1 MSVADE
7 LEKVEQLRQSGAI
20 SDEEYAAAKARIL
33 HSASEDVP
41 TSASS
46 VNAEQQTRL
55 WATLLHLSQFA
66 NIFAPSAGII
76 APILIWQI
84 KKKDLPDLNMHGK
97 IVVNWFL
104 STLSYGIAY
113 FLLSFLAMEMPLFV
127 GSQNDV
133 AIEGSLITASI
144 AMGML
149 LFALL
154 GILAVVF
161 PIIGGLKAN
170 NGEVWKYPLSI
181 TFFE

>member
-1 MSVADE
+1 
-7 LEKVEQLRQSGAI
+7 
-20 SDEEYAAAKARIL
+20 
-33 HSASEDVP
+33 
-41 TSASS
+41 
-46 VNAEQQTRL
+46 
-55 WATLLHLSQFA
+55 
-66 NIFAPSAGII
+66 
-76 APILIWQI
+76 
-84 KKKDLPDLNMHGK
+84 
-97 IVVNWFL
+97 
-104 STLSYGIAY
+104 
-113 FLLSFLAMEMPLFV
+113 MEMPLFV